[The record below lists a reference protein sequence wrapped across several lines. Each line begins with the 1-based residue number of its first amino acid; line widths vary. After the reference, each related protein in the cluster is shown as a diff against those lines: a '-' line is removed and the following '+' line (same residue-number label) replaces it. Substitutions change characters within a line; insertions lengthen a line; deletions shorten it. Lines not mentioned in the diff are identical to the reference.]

1 MNKFDINLIM
11 IILFILAIFYF
22 TINLVIGVSIYET
35 SFIMVL
41 ILISLLI
48 AIIHGWKTLGPRELL
63 VFFLIAYI
71 VTLIYEYT
79 DGLGFGEWFLCR
91 AYYSDVLGP
100 KFFGK
105 TPYVIPL
112 VWSMSLYIAYTMT
125 NIIFNRL
132 KTTSKFEENFNLKW
146 FFKIVGLG
154 IFTGFIMASW
164 DLICDPVMVSIGTW
178 SWSSGGSYYGIPLG
192 NFEAWIEIS
201 LVVFVLFSLYLFKI
215 KKSQIY
221 IDGEKKSNY
230 TIFVVVLYLALLLV
244 YIIYAIYL
252 DIIYAIPWAVFTMI
266 PFSIITIFQFFR
278 FKSKY

>member
-22 TINLVIGVSIYET
+22 IIRLIIGDSIYET
-35 SFIMVL
+35 SFIIVL
-41 ILISLLI
+41 IVLSLLI
-48 AIIHGWKTLGPRELL
+48 VIIHGWKTLGSRDLL
-63 VFFLIAYI
+63 LFFLIAYI

-79 DGLGFGEWFLCR
+79 DGLGFGEWLSCR
-91 AYYSDVLGP
+91 ASYSDVLGP

-112 VWSMSLYIAYTMT
+112 VWSMSLYISFTMT

-146 FFKIVGLG
+146 FFKIVGMG
-154 IFTGFIMASW
+154 IVTGLIMASW
-164 DLICDPVMVSIGTW
+164 DLITDPVMVKMGAW
-178 SWSSGGSYYGIPLG
+178 RWSSGGSYYGIPLG
-192 NFEAWIEIS
+192 NYEAWVEIS
-201 LVVFVLFSLYLFKI
+201 LVVFVLFSFYFYKI

-230 TIFVVVLYLALLLV
+230 TLFVVVLYLSLLLV

-252 DIIYAIPWAVFTMI
+252 DVFYAIPWAVFTMI
-266 PFSIITIFQFFR
+266 PFSIFTIVQFY
-278 FKSKY
+278 KYKQKN

>member
-1 MNKFDINLIM
+1 MNKYDLNLTM

-22 TINLVIGVSIYET
+22 IIRLIIGGSIYET

-41 ILISLLI
+41 IVISLLI
-48 AIIHGWKTLGPRELL
+48 VIIHGWKTLGPRELL

-79 DGLGFGEWFLCR
+79 DGLGFGEWLSCR
-91 AYYSDVLGP
+91 AYYSDLLGP

-105 TPYVIPL
+105 TPYIIPL

-132 KTTSKFEENFNLKW
+132 KTNSKFEEIFNLRW
-146 FFKIVGLG
+146 FFKIVGMG
-154 IFTGFIMASW
+154 IVTGLIMASW
-164 DLICDPVMVSIGTW
+164 DLICDPVMVSMGTW
-178 SWSSGGSYYGIPLG
+178 GWSSGGSYYGIPLG
-192 NFEAWIEIS
+192 NYEAWVEIS
-201 LVVFVLFSLYLFKI
+201 LVVFVLFSLYFYKI

-230 TIFVVVLYLALLLV
+230 TIFVVFLYLALLLV
-244 YIIYAIYL
+244 YVIYAIYL
-252 DIIYAIPWAVFTMI
+252 DVIYAIPWAVFTMI
-266 PFSIITIFQFFR
+266 PFSIITIVQFYR
-278 FKSKY
+278 FKSEN